1 MGAIILPAVCPH
13 LLPFNLTTP
22 YVLYFA
28 QVEAAD
34 KQLRATRL
42 FLEEQA
48 AEREQER
55 DDFLQEISKLQE
67 LVRERDHDRGECE
80 RLTKEVSFS
89 FCCSTHEV
97 FTKIDRDI
105 I

>member
-1 MGAIILPAVCPH
+1 MCSV
-13 LLPFNLTTP
+13 
-22 YVLYFA
+22 

-55 DDFLQEISKLQE
+55 DEFLREIAKLQE
-67 LVRERDHDRGECE
+67 QVRERDHDHSERE
-80 RLTKEVSFS
+80 RLIKEVGFS
-89 FCCSTHEV
+89 FL
-97 FTKIDRDI
+97 
-105 I
+105 